1 MRIRPISLAVL
12 LSCSLAFQAQASQE
26 APVLTYSQSAQLI
39 KDTYESQ
46 LYTLPAF
53 REGHFGL
60 RMYRQ
65 TLNDKYLPAVWTD
78 IAQVANRLN
87 QYDF

>member
-1 MRIRPISLAVL
+1 MRIKPLSLAVL
-12 LSCSLAFQAQASQE
+12 LSCSLAFQVQAAQES
-26 APVLTYSQSAQLI
+26 PVLTYSQSAQLI
-39 KDTYESQ
+39 KDTYESR

-65 TLNDKYLPAVWTD
+65 TLDVF
-78 IAQVANRLN
+78 ANH
-87 QYDF
+87 